1 VQPSGILP
9 EGFFVFGRK
18 RRRHMQRYRIAAL
31 LFIVMLF
38 GSIGQL
44 SAAEQEAVELEN
56 VVVTATRDSEK
67 ERQVPYNVTVINE
80 EDIQQSNA
88 QDVADLLRTVPG
100 VTVSNNTANPKGSSV
115 DIRGFGETGSL
126 NTLVLVDGRRINQ
139 IDISGTDWSQISL
152 DQIERIEV
160 IRGGGSVLYGDNA
173 VGGVVNI
180 ITKKGGGQPSV
191 QAEALGGS
199 YGLNIQRASSQGSLG
214 DFYYTVH
221 ARHEN
226 TAGFRDNGFYE
237 AKDFGGS
244 IGYNLGDVLRI
255 DLSTNYHDDRYG
267 MPGALTGQDLLT
279 MDRDDTTHP
288 DDKGET
294 KDWIVKLAPELDL
307 KQWGRFSVG
316 FAYRKRDTE
325 SQSYYIDWFGMG
337 QRGTSTNDIPTFS
350 VSPQWV
356 WEKDI
361 STFHNKLITG
371 LDYYHADAKNEY
383 HDTGMGD
390 PAQNFLS
397 SDTEVQRD
405 AWALYFHDNF
415 SILKSLIFSCGYRYE
430 AIKNNFKGSSWS
442 FDPISMSY
450 FWQYFR
456 HSKDDTLHAWEV
468 GLTYLFLE
476 NSKVYGRISSSYR
489 YPAIDEYF
497 SAWSGLNT
505 LLKPQRGI
513 TYEIGVDHYFTKII
527 RSGLTFFW
535 MELDDEIYYNPL
547 GGPLA
552 FGANENYDKT
562 RHWGIELSA
571 EAKPWEWLKLWANYT
586 YTEAKIRGG
595 AYSGNEIPGVPHHK
609 VNFGIGV
616 TPLEGL
622 AIDIWANYVGERRFI
637 GDQPNIFPKLNDYMT
652 INAKVSYTWKF
663 FTAFVG
669 VNNILDEKYS
679 EYGVYSWFRHQL
691 AYYPSPGVNF
701 SGGLSVK
708 F

>member
-9 EGFFVFGRK
+9 EGFFVFKK
-18 RRRHMQRYRIAAL
+18 RRSHMQRYRIVAL
-31 LFIVMLF
+31 LFIVMAF
-38 GSIGQL
+38 GCVGPL

-67 ERQVPYNVTVINE
+67 ERQVPYNVSVITG

-88 QDVADLLRTVPG
+88 QDAADLLRTVPG
-100 VTVSNNTANPKGSSV
+100 VTVANNTANPKGSSV
-115 DIRGFGETGSL
+115 DIRGFGEAGSL
-126 NTLVLVDGRRINQ
+126 NTLVLVDGRRVNQ
-139 IDISGTDWSQISL
+139 IDISSTDWSQIPL

-180 ITKKGGGQPSV
+180 ITKQGKGKPSV

-214 DFYYTVH
+214 DFRYTVH

-267 MPGALTGQDLLT
+267 MPGALTEQDLLS
-279 MDRDDTTHP
+279 MDRDDTVHP

-294 KDWIVKLAPELDL
+294 KDWFVKLGPELDL
-307 KQWGRFSVG
+307 KQGGRFSLG
-316 FAYRKRDTE
+316 FAYRKRETGAK
-325 SQSYYIDWFGMG
+325 SYYFIGPITREW
-337 QRGTSTNDIPTFS
+337 GTLTNDIPTFS
-350 VSPQWV
+350 VNPQWV

-361 STFHNKLITG
+361 STFHNKLIVG
-371 LDYYHADAKNEY
+371 LDYYHADSNSEY

-390 PAQNFLS
+390 PASNFLS

-405 AWALYFHDNF
+405 AGAVYFYDNF
-415 SILKSLIFSCGYRYE
+415 SILKELIFSCGYRYE
-430 AIKNNFKGSSWS
+430 QVNNDFTGSSYDS
-442 FDPISMSY
+442 FSGTWATFAGTSTY
-450 FWQYFR
+450 
-456 HSKDDTLHAWEV
+456 HLHAWEA

-505 LLKPQRGI
+505 LLKPQKGI
-513 TYEIGVDHYFTKII
+513 TYEVGVDHYFTKTV

-547 GGPLA
+547 GGPFS
-552 FGANENYDKT
+552 FGANENYGKT
-562 RHWGIELSA
+562 RHWGIELST
-571 EAKPWEWLKLWANYT
+571 EAKPWSWLKLWANYT

-595 AYSGNEIPGVPHHK
+595 QYSGNEIPGVPNHK
-609 VNFGIGV
+609 MSFGIGV
-616 TPLEGL
+616 APLEGL
-622 AIDIWANYVGERRFI
+622 AIDIWANYVGARRFI
-637 GDQPNIFPKLNDYMT
+637 GDQPNIFPKLDDYIT
-652 INAKVSYTWKF
+652 ANAKVSYTWRF
-663 FTAFVG
+663 ITAYIG
-669 VNNILDEKYS
+669 VNNIFNEKYS

-701 SGGLSVK
+701 LGGLSVK

>member
-1 VQPSGILP
+1 M
-9 EGFFVFGRK
+9 RK
-18 RRRHMQRYRIAAL
+18 RYGIVAL
-31 LFIVMLF
+31 LFMVMVFGFSAQLF
-38 GSIGQL
+38 
-44 SAAEQEAVELEN
+44 AAEQESKELVE
-56 VVVTATRDSEK
+56 VVVTATRDSEQS
-67 ERQVPYNVTVINE
+67 RQVPYNVSVIT
-80 EDIQQSNA
+80 EDAISRSNA
-88 QDVADLLRTVPG
+88 QNVADVLRTVPA
-100 VTVSNNTANPKGSSV
+100 VTVANIMANPKGSSV
-115 DIRGFGETGSL
+115 DIRGFGGTGAL
-126 NTLVLVDGRRINQ
+126 NTLVLVDGRRVNQ
-139 IDISGTDWSQISL
+139 IDLSGTDWSQIPL

-180 ITKKGGGQPSV
+180 ITKKGEGKPSV

-214 DFYYTVH
+214 DFRYTVH

-226 TAGFRDNGFYE
+226 TRGFRDNGSYE
-237 AKDFGGS
+237 GKGFGGS
-244 IGYNLGDVLRI
+244 VGYDLGDILRI

-267 MPGALTGQDLLT
+267 MPGALTEQDLLT

-294 KDWIVKLAPELDL
+294 KDWFVQLAPELDL
-307 KQWGRFSVG
+307 KQWGKFSLG
-316 FAYRKRDTE
+316 FAYRKRETG
-325 SQSYYIDWFGMG
+325 SKSYYYTGPITREW
-337 QRGTSTNDIPTFS
+337 GTLTNDIPTFS

-361 STFHNKLITG
+361 STFHNKLIVG
-371 LDYYHADAKNEY
+371 LDFYHADSNSEY

-390 PAQNFLS
+390 PARNFLS
-397 SDTEVQRD
+397 SDTAVKRN
-405 AWALYFHDNF
+405 AWAPYLHDNF
-415 SILKSLIFSCGYRYE
+415 TILKSLIFSCGYRYE
-430 AIKNNFKGSSWS
+430 QVNNDFEGSSYDPFSGTWAS
-442 FDPISMSY
+442 FAGTSTY
-450 FWQYFR
+450 Y
-456 HSKDDTLHAWEV
+456 LHAWEA

-505 LLKPQRGI
+505 LLRPQEGI
-513 TYEIGVDHYFTKII
+513 TYEVGVDHYFTKAI

-535 MELDDEIYYNPL
+535 MELDNEIYYNPL
-547 GGPLA
+547 GGPFS

-562 RHWGIELSA
+562 RHWGVEFSA

-595 AYSGNEIPGVPHHK
+595 VYSGNEVPGVPHYK

-637 GDQPNIFPKLNDYMT
+637 SDQLNIFPKLDDYIT
-652 INAKVSYTWKF
+652 FNAKVSYTWKF

-669 VNNILDEKYS
+669 VNNIFNEKYS
-679 EYGVYSWFRHQL
+679 EYGSYSWFRHQL

-701 SGGLSVK
+701 LGGLSVK